1 MKGEELFNI
10 WLAFE
15 ILGLEMNFD
24 NFICVTCISYTWPV
38 EILVEQVARIDDR
51 KTVYVPIL

>member
-15 ILGLEMNFD
+15 ILELEMNFD
-24 NFICVTCISYTWPV
+24 NSIRVTCISY
-38 EILVEQVARIDDR
+38 IDLW
-51 KTVYVPIL
+51 KV